1 VTASRRFRTRVA
13 GLAVAATMVAGA
25 ASAQFMTGKVVDRSR
40 EAAGSLS
47 AKEIIAKVGFDQNLG
62 AQLPL
67 DAEFR
72 DSEGRTVRL
81 GDYFGT
87 RPVVLG
93 LVYYRCP
100 MLCTLIEQNAA
111 KAAKPLDLVPGKDF
125 DFVFVSFDAEDTT
138 ERAAEKKAETITA
151 YGHPETAAGFHFL
164 TGDQTAIDALTQAV
178 GFRYAVDPVTHQFA
192 HASGLM
198 VATPSGKLSRYLYG
212 AEFAP
217 RDLKLSLVESSGGKI
232 GSPVERLLLYCYHY
246 DAGLGRYT
254 AGSML
259 ALRIVA
265 ALTLVALVLYFV
277 IAVRR
282 SRKDR
287 SVAAGGLA

>member
-1 VTASRRFRTRVA
+1 MTGTRLHPTRA
-13 GLAVAATMVAGA
+13 WALAAAAMLIAGA

-47 AKEIIAKVGFDQNLG
+47 AKQIIAKVGFDQNLG

-67 DAEFR
+67 DATFR

-125 DFVFVSFDAEDTT
+125 DFVFVSFDAQDTT

-151 YGHPETAAGFHFL
+151 YGHPETAGGWHFL
-164 TGDQTAIDALTQAV
+164 TGDQAAIDALTTAV
-178 GFRYAVDPVTHQFA
+178 GFRYVVDPVTHQFA

-198 VATPSGKLSRYLYG
+198 VATPSGKISRYLYG

-217 RDLKLSLVESSGGKI
+217 RDLKLSSGR
-232 GSPVERLLLYCYHY
+232 V
-246 DAGLGRYT
+246 LGRQDRQPGR
-254 AGSML
+254 A
-259 ALRIVA
+259 VA
-265 ALTLVALVLYFV
+265 ALLLPL
-277 IAVRR
+277 RR
-282 SRKDR
+282 RARPLHRGFDAGAAHRRGADAGRARPLLRDR
-287 SVAAGGLA
+287 RAP

>member
-1 VTASRRFRTRVA
+1 VSVPRLL
-13 GLAVAATMVAGA
+13 GLRAAALAATATLVAGA
-25 ASAQFMTGKVVDRSR
+25 ASAQFMTGQVVDRNR

-47 AKEIIAKVGFDQNLG
+47 AKQIIAKVGFDQNLG

-67 DAEFR
+67 DASFR

-111 KAAKPLDLVPGKDF
+111 KAARPLDLVPGRDF
-125 DFVFVSFDAEDTT
+125 DFLFVSFDAQDTT
-138 ERAAEKKAETITA
+138 ARAAEKKAETITA
-151 YGHPETAAGFHFL
+151 YGHPETAGGWHFL
-164 TGDQTAIDALTQAV
+164 TGDQPAIDALTKAV

-198 VATPSGKLSRYLYG
+198 VVTPAGKVSRYLYG

-217 RDLKLSLVESSGGKI
+217 RDLKFALIESSGGKI
-232 GSPVERLLLYCYHY
+232 GSPVARLLLYCYHY

-259 ALRIVA
+259 ALRIAA
-265 ALTLVALVLYFV
+265 ALTLVALILYFV

-282 SRKDR
+282 SRKHR
-287 SVAAGGLA
+287 SVEAGGPA